1 MPLSTSLFAPTGLAT
16 NALNDY
22 ATMSA
27 QRADFVDV
35 EPSEASSEG
44 PSSPR
49 MRNAEPPRPA
59 NQQEWTDDDVRRLAR
74 DREHMQAVRDL
85 YMISNPQQFPH
96 IFADPTEHGQERVTP
111 GNLLVGN
118 RDAEFYGEPYVDP
131 DTRNG
136 PVEVIEMHQSRNYNG
151 IEAPHQWNVDPNNPH
166 LVYDDDSDN
175 DNEENEYGLWWRDRA
190 EASFY
195 GPVNR
200 RDIWDDESDMGDDW
214 PREWNEAEYATQA
227 EAVFAEIN
235 RIYWALPEGQRR
247 AFYEHTD
254 QAMVALMYNE
264 NQRRWRQELARDV
277 VSLLAD
283 AEDARDEEET
293 ERRRER
299 RHREALDQA
308 WDEQQ
313 NLERE
318 LRDVGP
324 GLLAPIEQDC
334 HTASESFDAEEPE
347 MYAHFRAFG
356 DAVDRA
362 AKTMVRRSDMYTW
375 FPWLPQEF
383 RNCLEKLSHH
393 YRREACIKLRLKSV
407 KAFQQER
414 QFQPDPMDEEDW
426 AGMLPTSGRCF
437 GYEDERT
444 TNGFA
449 DFISPDMALPVDEV
463 LEQIKHSHFL
473 RMCRVTAARLR
484 LGPEG
489 AHWYPSDRLVGA
501 QYLSWQHAA
510 RKYLVELAELIAE
523 EVAEPEEPQRKIL
536 AVITGLET
544 AEIQVYQEWRAN
556 AEQSEG

>member
-1 MPLSTSLFAPTGLAT
+1 
-16 NALNDY
+16 
-22 ATMSA
+22 MSA
-27 QRADFVDV
+27 QGATFVDV

-49 MRNAEPPRPA
+49 MQNAEPPRPA
-59 NQQEWTDDDVRRLAR
+59 NQYEWTDDDVRRLAR

-85 YMISNPQQFPH
+85 YMISNPQQFPN
-96 IFADPTEHGQERVTP
+96 IFADPTEQGQERVTP

-118 RDAEFYGEPYVDP
+118 RDAEFYGESYVDP

-136 PVEVIEMHQSRNYNG
+136 PVEVIEVHQSRNYNG
-151 IEAPHQWNVDPNNPH
+151 IEAPHQWYMDPNNPH
-166 LVYDDDSDN
+166 LVYDDDSDS
-175 DNEENEYGLWWRDRA
+175 DNEENECGRWWRDRA

-195 GPVNR
+195 GPGNR

-214 PREWNEAEYATQA
+214 PREWNEAEYASQA

-235 RIYWALPEGQRR
+235 QIFWALPEGQRR
-247 AFYEHTD
+247 AFYEYTD

-264 NQRRWRQELARDV
+264 NQPRWRQELARDV
-277 VSLLAD
+277 VHLLAD
-283 AEDARDEEET
+283 AEDARDEEEA
-293 ERRRER
+293 ERQRER
-299 RHREALDQA
+299 RHQQALEQA

-324 GLLAPIEQDC
+324 SVLAPIEQDC
-334 HTASESFDAEEPE
+334 HTASESFAAEEPE

-356 DAVDRA
+356 DAVDGA

-407 KAFQQER
+407 IAFQQER

-437 GYEDERT
+437 GYEYERT

-449 DFISPDMALPVDEV
+449 HFISPEMALPVDEI
-463 LEQIKHSHFL
+463 LELIKNGHFF

-484 LGPEG
+484 LDREG
-489 AHWYPSDRLVGA
+489 AYWFPSDRLVGA

-510 RKYLVELAELIAE
+510 RMYLVELADLIAE

-536 AVITGLET
+536 AGITELEN
-544 AEIQVYQEWRAN
+544 AEIQVYQAWRAN
-556 AEQSEG
+556 AEQPEG